1 MPSRVRLIAI
11 DIDGTL
17 LPTSSTTISRRNCV
31 ALREAQAAGIHV
43 VIATGRRH
51 QYAGPVLEQVGLLP
65 RSVMISSNGSVVR
78 HFDGKLIQRN
88 LLPAATARA
97 LCPALRPFGQTMVF
111 TFDREPGD
119 REAAP
124 SLVVESIASLNRS
137 IGLWVES
144 NRNDMIE
151 IAPLERAFDQEEAP
165 IQGML
170 CGQIAQVRAA
180 QHALEGMDLAA
191 KVAMHRTEYAERD
204 LGILDILPPNCSK
217 GHALADYAGSVGLEA
232 AEVMALGDNFNDL
245 AMLEYAGQAVL
256 MGNAGEELQTIGRR
270 NGWAVTLSNDE
281 NGVAATLEPLI
292 RNAHEG
298 QAQEASAQEGQAG
311 NSRTPEVV
319 TAEPG
324 ARSR

>member
-78 HFDGKLIQRN
+78 QFDGKLIQRN

-232 AEVMALGDNFNDL
+232 AEVMAIGDNFNDL

-270 NGWAVTLSNDE
+270 HGWAVTVSNDHD
-281 NGVAATLEPLI
+281 GVAETLEPLI
-292 RNAHEG
+292 RNARE
-298 QAQEASAQEGQAG
+298 ASALEASAQEGQAG